1 MNEIISLVKGAK
13 YMKAKDILAEKG
25 SRVVTCHE
33 DNSLIEALAIFS
45 ANKIGSLLVVD
56 SNDKIQGIIAPRD
69 ILLIVL
75 KDFERVKDIKVNEVM
90 TKDLIV
96 GTVDDT
102 VEYIQAI
109 MTENRIR
116 HVPILEDGE
125 LKGLVS
131 IGDVVKAQIDEKE
144 VENRYLKDYI
154 EGKYPA

>member
-1 MNEIISLVKGAK
+1 
-13 YMKAKDILAEKG
+13 MKAKDILAEKG
-25 SRVVTCHE
+25 SRVITCHE
-33 DNSLIEALAIFS
+33 DNSLMDALAIFA

-56 SNDKIQGIIAPRD
+56 SHDKIQGIIAPRD
-69 ILLIVL
+69 ILIIVL
-75 KDFERVKDIKVNEVM
+75 KDYERVKTIKVTEVM
-90 TKDLIV
+90 TKNLIV
-96 GTVDDT
+96 ATANDT

-125 LKGLVS
+125 LQGIVS
-131 IGDVVKAQIDEKE
+131 IGDIVKAQIDEKE

>member
-1 MNEIISLVKGAK
+1 
-13 YMKAKDILAEKG
+13 MKARDILESKG

-33 DNSLIEALAIFS
+33 DDSLIDALAIFS

-56 SNDKIQGIIAPRD
+56 SNDKIKGIIAPRD
-69 ILLIVL
+69 ILIVVLRNYEEIKSL
-75 KDFERVKDIKVNEVM
+75 KVSEIM

-96 GTVDDT
+96 ATMDDKVD
-102 VEYIQAI
+102 YIQAI

-116 HVPILEDGE
+116 HVPILEGSE
-125 LKGLVS
+125 LKGIIS
-131 IGDVVKAQIDEKE
+131 IGDAVKAQIKEKE